1 MKRKATDF
9 PEDSS
14 SAKKGGRPKL
24 NPILSRYPA
33 LSTDVG
39 GVSCDDVT
47 FSRNVEKIKT
57 EVRGSHPKKQ
67 ILLQLM
73 EETYVRRREMILGV
87 GSHTIPVA
95 QTLDT
100 FPCFKLYSVV
110 SRLHRI
116 ILSVCLLLLIQI
128 QLEMSLILGKKD
140 IICKAIEA
148 WKVWKQAIIDYCD
161 TLRSKLFIQLKD
173 NYLKAYKGTYINPPK
188 FVVY

>member
-1 MKRKATDF
+1 M
-9 PEDSS
+9 
-14 SAKKGGRPKL
+14 

-57 EVRGSHPKKQ
+57 EVRGSHPKKK

-95 QTLDT
+95 QT
-100 FPCFKLYSVV
+100 FPCFKLYPVV
-110 SRLHRI
+110 NRLHSI

-148 WKVWKQAIIDYCD
+148 WKQAIIDYCD